1 MYIYQYYNINKTASL
16 KIKDFFQTKIIWGIE
31 GIHKAVCFSLDL
43 KLDRVQL
50 RYLILFRDFH
60 EIRTEYSFPMKSFNI
75 MNTAQVHTFKNT
87 KKNVSLPVVHEFFL
101 SKLPFCLRAL
111 VCRVII
117 GHVSLMQPG
126 SRKALFRMNGTNR
139 FLSLSNFRVSNFDS
153 VLTTEYWMN
162 IIDTLNKP
170 FQAIGFVGEYFYVIC
185 LCVW

>member
-1 MYIYQYYNINKTASL
+1 ML
-16 KIKDFFQTKIIWGIE
+16 
-31 GIHKAVCFSLDL
+31 KAVCFSLDL
-43 KLDRVQL
+43 KLDRVHW
-50 RYLILFRDFH
+50 RYLILFRNFH
-60 EIRTEYSFPMKSFNI
+60 EIGTEYSFSMKSFDI
-75 MNTAQVHTFKNT
+75 KKYYTFKNT
-87 KKNVSLPVVHEFFL
+87 KKLPVVHEFFL
-101 SKLPFCLRAL
+101 SKLPFCLRPL

-170 FQAIGFVGEYFYVIC
+170 FQAIGFVGAYFYVIC

>member
-1 MYIYQYYNINKTASL
+1 ML
-16 KIKDFFQTKIIWGIE
+16 
-31 GIHKAVCFSLDL
+31 KAVCFTLDL

-60 EIRTEYSFPMKSFNI
+60 EIRTEYSFSMQSFYI
-75 MNTAQVHTFKNT
+75 KKYCTSAHLQKYQ
-87 KKNVSLPVVHEFFL
+87 KNVSLPVVHEFFL

-126 SRKALFRMNGTNR
+126 SRKALFRINGTNR
-139 FLSLSNFRVSNFDS
+139 FLSLSNFRVSNFVS
-153 VLTTEYWMN
+153 VLTTEYWLN
-162 IIDTLNKP
+162 VIDTLKP
-170 FQAIGFVGEYFYVIC
+170 FQAIGFVGAYFYVIC